1 MPQVRFSPSPLLLSL
16 LLIGAGVTLAPFSVQ
31 AAPVAT
37 LAAPTSGAGPDFANL
52 VEHVGPVV
60 VNIRT
65 TEKIV
70 RGASADKGEPD
81 AEQMQ
86 EFLRRY
92 FGAPPGGKAPSRPRG
107 DSDDAPVQRG
117 VGSGFIIGADG
128 YILTNAHVVND
139 AGGVIVTLGDKREF
153 TAKVVGLDTR
163 TDVALLKI
171 DATGLPQA
179 SIGDSTKSR
188 VGEWVIAIGSPFD
201 LDNTVT
207 AGIIS
212 AKARETG
219 DFLPLLQTDVAV
231 NPGNSGG
238 PLINLRGQVVGI
250 NSQIY
255 SRSGGYMGISFA
267 IPIEDA
273 MRVADQLKSS
283 GRVTRGRLGVYLGDI
298 TKDVAESLGLPRAEG
313 SLVGRIEKGG
323 PADAAGLRAGDIIL
337 GFNGKPIDNSASL
350 RRLSAASAPG
360 TDVTLQY
367 WRNGARKDATLKV
380 ARLESEV
387 AATPVVP
394 VTKPEPARLNTLG
407 LAVEELPAPLK
418 ATAGSGGVLVAD
430 ADGAARR
437 AGLQAGDIIVSINN
451 QDVNN
456 VKQFDAAL
464 VKTLPGKSVLIL
476 ARRGDVTQYLTIAP
490 AAASKPGAK

>member
-1 MPQVRFSPSPLLLSL
+1 MPHVRLSPSPLLLSL
-16 LLIGAGVTLAPFSVQ
+16 LMFGAGSASLAPAAAQ
-31 AAPVAT
+31 AAPVAAST
-37 LAAPTSGAGPDFANL
+37 VSAAPAPGAGPDFANL
-52 VEHVGPVV
+52 VERVGPVV

-65 TEKIV
+65 TEKTT
-70 RGASADKGEPD
+70 RAGAGPAGDPD

-92 FGAPPGGKAPSRPRG
+92 FGAPPGGKAPSRPPG
-107 DSDDAPVQRG
+107 AGDDAPARRG
-117 VGSGFIIGADG
+117 VGSGFVIGADG

-153 TAKVVGLDTR
+153 TAKVIGLDTR

-171 DATGLPQA
+171 DASGLPQA
-179 SIGDSTKSR
+179 IIGDSSKSR

-238 PLINLRGQVVGI
+238 PLINLRGQVIGI

-267 IPIEDA
+267 IPIEEA
-273 MRVADQLKSS
+273 MRVADQLKST

-298 TKDVAESLGLPRAEG
+298 TKEVAQSLGLPKAEG
-313 SLVGRIEKGG
+313 SLIGRIEKGG
-323 PADAAGLRAGDIIL
+323 PADTAGLRAGDIIL
-337 GFNGKPIDNSASL
+337 AFNGKEIDNSAAL
-350 RRLSAASAPG
+350 RRLSAASMPG
-360 TDVTLQY
+360 TDVKLQY

-380 ARLESEV
+380 ARLEAD
-387 AATPVVP
+387 AAPSPGAIAT
-394 VTKPEPARLNTLG
+394 PEPARLNAFG
-407 LAVEELPAPLK
+407 LAVEDVPAALK
-418 ATAGSGGVLVAD
+418 TSAGAGGVLVAN
-430 ADGAARR
+430 ADGAAKR
-437 AGLQAGDIIVSINN
+437 AGLQTGDIIVAINN
-451 QDVNN
+451 QDVNS

-464 VKTLPGKSVLIL
+464 ARTVPGKAVLVL

-490 AAASKPGAK
+490 APATK